1 MTKRTELQHRILE
14 TREVAMS
21 WVANRLFSLKRGGI
35 DGFLKRKILKDARG
49 DEKGAVG
56 TK

>member
-14 TREVAMS
+14 TKEVATS
-21 WVANRLFSLKRGGI
+21 WVANKLFSLKQGGI
-35 DGFLKRKILKDARG
+35 DGFLKRKMLKDVRG